1 MRFRV
6 DDATR
11 AREMIQE
18 RGWPIRNRV
27 SRVRMEPY
35 GEIDMFA
42 VETPDGAIVQFYS
55 LPN

>member
-55 LPN
+55 PPN